1 MACLLINLGPGLVQ
15 GGWARGLGGLA
26 PPCLLAL
33 A

>member
-1 MACLLINLGPGLVQ
+1 MVCLLTKLGPGLVQ
-15 GGWARGLGGLA
+15 GRWAQGLGGLA